1 MSNSNTKRRK
11 LKKQAQAT
19 QTPSERHHS
28 RPPLADIVVAP
39 ALSGDRK
46 LQDFQYIFPYV
57 THTYSD
63 SLSLFS
69 RLHPN
74 LLNSP
79 DVMRRQQEVKS
90 TYLDLEGWTED
101 DRQRLATMYAML
113 AHIADWK
120 SRNYQRHDCAGY
132 KGLFCFRTAC
142 QQTDAWFYN
151 MGSRHWY
158 CLECAVLLNRENRPF
173 WKNERTD
180 IMCVAPTDIPK
191 TYLAALSQVELRRYE
206 DIVKGSPRY

>member
-11 LKKQAQAT
+11 LKKQDQAT

-28 RPPLADIVVAP
+28 RPPLDEVVTP
-39 ALSGDRK
+39 VLSGDRK
-46 LQDFQYIFPYV
+46 LQDFQYSFPYV
-57 THTYSD
+57 THTYRD

-79 DVMRRQQEVKS
+79 GVMRRQQEVKS

-101 DRQRLATMYAML
+101 DRQRLATLSTML
-113 AHIADWK
+113 DHIADWK
-120 SRNYQRHDCAGY
+120 SRNHQRHDCAGY

-158 CLECAVLLNRENRPF
+158 CLDCAILLNRENRPF
-173 WKNERTD
+173 WKNEKTD
-180 IMCVAPTDIPK
+180 LMCVAPKDIPK
-191 TYLAALSQVELRRYE
+191 TYLAELTQVELRRYE
-206 DIVKGSPRY
+206 AIVEGSPRY